1 MLQWT
6 SSSSYHSSMQYHPN
20 KCNCGISPKLETS
33 WTTKNPGRRFLA
45 CKFYDA
51 ASGRRGCK
59 FFKWFDED
67 ILEWQRV
74 VTNQLVLDKKLMQNE
89 IGLLKQQVCMLQ
101 DQKAR
106 VESEK
111 ERLTKKCKALSAVV
125 KKAKAGDCGGISAL
139 MQLVIVVAIGIMLA
153 YLGKAMMY

>member
-1 MLQWT
+1 M
-6 SSSSYHSSMQYHPN
+6 SNSSYHSAMQYHPN
-20 KCNCGISPKLETS
+20 KCNCGIPPKLETS

-59 FFKWFDED
+59 FFKWIDEE

-74 VTNQLVLDKKLMQNE
+74 VTNQLVLDKKLMKNE
-89 IGLLKQQVCMLQ
+89 IALLKQQVCLLQ

-106 VESEK
+106 VEIEK
-111 ERLTKKCKALSAVV
+111 ERLNKKCKTLSTAM
-125 KKAKAGDCGGISAL
+125 KKAKAGDRDGISG
-139 MQLVIVVAIGIMLA
+139 VILWHMS
-153 YLGKAMMY
+153 